1 MLLDGLES
9 VVDEVGLF
17 FVEAI
22 TSEVFLFIQ
31 IDSLRKPL
39 LLQAVEF
46 HLEVLQLFS
55 FFVGLL
61 DESKQEFDLV
71 GLELFIVADL
81 FLLNFLSLSTDL

>member
-1 MLLDGLES
+1 LLCDGLES
-9 VVDEVGLF
+9 IVDEVSLF

-31 IDSLRKPL
+31 IDSLREPL

-55 FFVGLL
+55 FFIGLL
-61 DESKQEFDLV
+61 DESEQEFDFV
-71 GLELFIVADL
+71 GLELFVVADL

>member
-22 TSEVFLFIQ
+22 TSEVFLLIQ
-31 IDSLRKPL
+31 IDSLREPL

-46 HLEVLQLFS
+46 QLEVLQFLS
-55 FFVGLL
+55 FFIGLL
-61 DESKQEFDLV
+61 DESEQEFDFV

>member
-17 FVEAI
+17 FIEAI

-31 IDSLRKPL
+31 IDSLREPL

-46 HLEVLQLFS
+46 HLEVFQFLS
-55 FFVGLL
+55 FFIGLL
-61 DESKQEFDLV
+61 DESEQEFDFV

>member
-61 DESKQEFDLV
+61 DESEQEFDFV

>member
-55 FFVGLL
+55 FFVGFL
-61 DESKQEFDLV
+61 DESKQEFDFV

>member
-1 MLLDGLES
+1 MLCDGLES

-31 IDSLRKPL
+31 IDSLREPL

-55 FFVGLL
+55 FFIGLL
-61 DESKQEFDLV
+61 DESEQEFDFV
-71 GLELFIVADL
+71 GLELFVVADL

>member
-31 IDSLRKPL
+31 IDSLREPL

-46 HLEVLQLFS
+46 HLEVFQFLS
-55 FFVGLL
+55 FFIGLL
-61 DESKQEFDLV
+61 DESEQEFDFV

>member
-17 FVEAI
+17 FVEAV

-61 DESKQEFDLV
+61 DESKQEFDFV

>member
-1 MLLDGLES
+1 LLCNGLKS
-9 VVDEVGLF
+9 VVNEVGLF

-31 IDSLRKPL
+31 IDSLREPL

-55 FFVGLL
+55 FFIGLL
-61 DESKQEFDLV
+61 DESEQEFDFV
-71 GLELFIVADL
+71 GLELFVVADL
-81 FLLNFLSLSTDL
+81 FLLNFFVFVY